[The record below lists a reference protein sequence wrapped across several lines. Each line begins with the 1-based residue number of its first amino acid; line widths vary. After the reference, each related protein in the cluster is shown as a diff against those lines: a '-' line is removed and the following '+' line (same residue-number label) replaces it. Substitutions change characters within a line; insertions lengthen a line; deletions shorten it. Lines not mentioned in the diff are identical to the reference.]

1 VTVSSRDAAGCPCGT
16 LASNVAPPLAAGQ
29 PERRHSHRRPLTAE
43 QRALGGGYIRNGH
56 DCAIALNGHYLNPRA
71 PGTVPRVT
79 DWTSTAST
87 LFAGV
92 GLVFA
97 GQQVLLGNRQVRED
111 RRLGL
116 EGVVVSWRVVE
127 APAAAE
133 KDGSAV
139 WTYEVTVTNP
149 GKFAIDRV
157 AIDWVFPGPVQ
168 RLRYDGS
175 ADAPSHELRLS
186 TPVLPGGGQCM
197 WRRTVRMDFVE
208 SRADT
213 YAEVSFNDILGRQR
227 QNRWPRPVSP
237 DRTGGA

>member
-1 VTVSSRDAAGCPCGT
+1 VRLSVTLSLRVTVLLR
-16 LASNVAPPLAAGQ
+16 
-29 PERRHSHRRPLTAE
+29 
-43 QRALGGGYIRNGH
+43 
-56 DCAIALNGHYLNPRA
+56 LNGHYLDTRGA
-71 PGTVPRVT
+71 GTVRRVT
-79 DWTSTAST
+79 DWTASAST

-97 GQQVLLGNRQVRED
+97 GQQVLLGNRQARED

-139 WTYEVTVTNP
+139 WIYEVTVTNP

-157 AIDWVFPGPVQ
+157 DIDWVFPCPVQ

-175 ADAPSHELRLS
+175 ADAPGHELRLT
-186 TPVLPGGGQCM
+186 TPVLPGGGQST
-197 WRRTVRMDFVE
+197 WRRTVRMDFSE

-213 YAEVSFNDILGRQR
+213 YAEVSFNDILGQQR
-227 QNRWPRPVSP
+227 RNRWPRPVQRS
-237 DRTGGA
+237 TGADDTELASNEVDQRA